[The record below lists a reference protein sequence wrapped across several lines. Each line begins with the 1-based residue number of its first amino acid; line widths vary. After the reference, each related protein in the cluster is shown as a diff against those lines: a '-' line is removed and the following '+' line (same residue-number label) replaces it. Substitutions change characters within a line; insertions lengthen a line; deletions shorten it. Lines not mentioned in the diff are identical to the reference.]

1 MQGLESHRQQIPS
14 ATTPKQRHRENLEKQ
29 QTRKKPRKK
38 QLRTEHN
45 KHYRTLVVGFG

>member
-1 MQGLESHRQQIPS
+1 MQGLESHRQQPLRQ
-14 ATTPKQRHRENLEKQ
+14 QRHRENLENQ

-38 QLRTEHN
+38 QLKTEHN